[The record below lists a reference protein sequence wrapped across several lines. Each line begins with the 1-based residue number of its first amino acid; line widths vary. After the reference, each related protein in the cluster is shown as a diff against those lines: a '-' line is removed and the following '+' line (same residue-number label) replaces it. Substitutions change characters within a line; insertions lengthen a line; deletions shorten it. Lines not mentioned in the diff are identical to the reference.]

1 LFLFLFEECTH
12 DNPTAIE
19 WWSKIAWKKAK
30 DQFIEYIHRPF
41 TIQNE
46 LIDGLELGKHIQNI
60 SISIFSTYTFKC
72 LNQRELLLEQL
83 LSFHHNN

>member
-46 LIDGLELGKHIQNI
+46 LIDGLELEKTYMKKKIYLFYWTFLYQ
-60 SISIFSTYTFKC
+60 FSVRT
-72 LNQRELLLEQL
+72 
-83 LSFHHNN
+83 LSNVLTKENHY